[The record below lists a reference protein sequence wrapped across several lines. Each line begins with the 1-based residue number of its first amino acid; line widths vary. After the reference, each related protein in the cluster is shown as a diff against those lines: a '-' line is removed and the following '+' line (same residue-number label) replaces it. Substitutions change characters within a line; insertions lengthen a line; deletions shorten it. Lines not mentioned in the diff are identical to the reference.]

1 MTLGKLWLICG
12 DDEFAVKERARA
24 VAVELGN
31 GAVPEENPAL
41 EIVAGDSE
49 ERRDDAI
56 IGSFLEALRTPPFLC
71 DRKLIWLRH
80 FRNLDALC
88 GKNESVGAAEVT
100 AILSEPLPEEVS
112 VLIDG
117 FNCDQRKGFFKSLKS
132 AGAEIEVLN
141 AVRAGDRKAA
151 DNRKYNIRE
160 LAREFG
166 CEIAADAVQFLSETL
181 GGDSG
186 TLYHE
191 LEKICCYVG
200 DVGRITLADC
210 RAVGSRTP
218 ETVSWEFTGAI
229 VERDAARALGLLNV
243 LLKQGEAEIRLLAA
257 LSGEFQKQIQTR
269 LALRQLNVRHLNP
282 RTFDSI
288 PDELRE
294 RYPDNPLLKMH
305 PYRAFK
311 TCEGAMRFSDAEL
324 ARNLELIRNAS
335 RALVSGGGDRR
346 IILEQLILSLTVKR

>member
-1 MTLGKLWLICG
+1 MGKLWLICG
-12 DDEFAVKERARA
+12 DDEFAVKERART
-24 VAVELGN
+24 VAVQLGD
-31 GAVPEENPAL
+31 GVAPEENPAL

-49 ERRDDAI
+49 ERRDEAI

-80 FRNLDALC
+80 FRNLDALNE
-88 GKNESVGAAEVT
+88 KNGSTGAAEVT
-100 AILSEPLPEEVS
+100 AILSAPLPAEVT

-117 FNCDQRKGFFKSLKS
+117 FNCDQRKGFFKSLKG

-151 DNRKYNIRE
+151 DNRKFSIRE
-160 LAREFG
+160 LAQEFG
-166 CEIAADAVQFLSETL
+166 CEIAADAVQFLSETI

-191 LEKICCYVG
+191 LEKISCYVG
-200 DVGRITLADC
+200 EASRITLADC
-210 RAVGSRTP
+210 RAICSRTP

-229 VERDAARALGLLNV
+229 VDRDAARALELLNV

-269 LALRQLNVRHLNP
+269 LALRQLNIRHLSP

-305 PYRAFK
+305 PFRAFK
-311 TCEGAMRFSDAEL
+311 TCEGAMKFRDAEL
-324 ARNLELIRNAS
+324 ARNLELLRDAG

-346 IILEQLILSLTVKR
+346 IILEQLILSLTVRR